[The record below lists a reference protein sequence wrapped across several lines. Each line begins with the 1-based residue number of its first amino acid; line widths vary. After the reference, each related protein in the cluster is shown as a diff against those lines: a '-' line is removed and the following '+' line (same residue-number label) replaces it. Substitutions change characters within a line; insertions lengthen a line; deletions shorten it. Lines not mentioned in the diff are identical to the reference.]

1 MPERVTLITVMRPN
15 SPSLQ
20 VATKKRAREVVEA
33 LEVAANS
40 SRGIW
45 LTNLHGYE
53 DYLTPASVQHIA
65 EVAEIEG
72 MSPEEQ
78 RELQDQ
84 EQRRRDSM
92 MRQAALAGGPPLLLR
107 PAP

>member
-33 LEVAANS
+33 IIAAAEED
-40 SRGIW
+40 RGIW
-45 LTNLHGYE
+45 LTNLHGLE
-53 DYLTPASVQHIA
+53 DYLTPASVQNVA

-72 MSPEEQ
+72 VSPEEQ
-78 RELQDQ
+78 RERQ
-84 EQRRRDSM
+84 EEERRRQQLS
-92 MRQAALAGGPPLLLR
+92 AHPFVLR
-107 PAP
+107 PGT